1 MADTQISNL
10 TAASTL
16 TGTEEFP
23 CSDGTA
29 TTKAAT
35 ASQVKT
41 FATTAPVFAAGS
53 ASANSWPKQTSG
65 TLLTTPESG
74 AMEYDGTS
82 FYQTTGTGRGIVMTP
97 VFAAIQAD
105 FTLSAASGAQNC
117 LTAATDTLTLPGS
130 TSYWMEGQYI
140 INTGATTHTTAMGFA
155 GTATVTS
162 FEYLATLWSA
172 AANTISTT
180 QSTTHVSG
188 VASKVLNA
196 TSTAV
201 YTLIQ
206 FRGFVRINAG
216 GTLIPQI
223 NFSANPTGTNLMKVG
238 SYIMFSP
245 MGSNTIASIGPWA

>member
-1 MADTQISNL
+1 MADTKISDL
-10 TAASTL
+10 TAASAL
-16 TGTEEFP
+16 TGSEEFP

-35 ASQVKT
+35 ATQIKT
-41 FATTAPVFAAGS
+41 FASNAPVFAAGT
-53 ASANSWPKQTSG
+53 ASANSWPKLTSG
-65 TLLTTPESG
+65 SLMTTAEAG
-74 AMEYDGTS
+74 AIEYDGNS
-82 FYQTTGTGRGIVMTP
+82 PYFTTATGRGILQAP
-97 VFAAIQAD
+97 VFVAIQAD

-117 LTAATDTLTLPGS
+117 LTAANDTVTLAGS
-130 TSYWMEGQYI
+130 TSYWMQGQYI
-140 INTGATTHTTAMGFA
+140 MNTGATTHTTAIGFG

-162 FEYLATLWSA
+162 FEYLAMLWSA
-172 AANTISTT
+172 AANTIATT

-201 YTLIQ
+201 WTLIKFQ
-206 FRGFVRINAG
+206 GFVRINGG

-238 SYIMFSP
+238 SYIMFTP
-245 MGSNTIASIGPWA
+245 MGSNTVAAVGPWA